1 MLRFTPIANARHAES
16 YYAKSDGGYYL
27 GSHELGCEWLGHGAA
42 KLGLSGRPDLE
53 AFKRLIH
60 GLDPHTGE
68 QLTAKLIEDR
78 IPGWDVTASVPKGV
92 TTALERGDTRV
103 QGVIRWAMTQA
114 FADIEKAATTRVRK
128 HGKYE
133 DRVTGNLVGYAV
145 EHPETRPTKAD
156 GRSDW
161 DRHWHLVVFN
171 LTHDAAEDQWKAVK
185 FRPIMDLRKYFS
197 HRFDMYLSW
206 ALTHQLGYE
215 LETTFKTEG
224 KGGRKYY
231 SWDIQGIPGERARQ
245 VLPANAGGG
254 RGRER
259 GAGGAERQDRA
270 EEPGG
275 REDRP
280 YP

>member
-1 MLRFTPIANARHAES
+1 MSWAVNGSATAPPS
-16 YYAKSDGGYYL
+16 SDCRGGPT
-27 GSHELGCEWLGHGAA
+27 S
-42 KLGLSGRPDLE
+42 RQ
-53 AFKRLIH
+53 FKRLIH

-114 FADIEKAATTRVRK
+114 FADMEKAATTRVRK

-231 SWDIQGIPGERARQ
+231 SWDIQGIPRDA
-245 VLPANAGGG
+245 
-254 RGRER
+254 
-259 GAGGAERQDRA
+259 
-270 EEPGG
+270 
-275 REDRP
+275 
-280 YP
+280 